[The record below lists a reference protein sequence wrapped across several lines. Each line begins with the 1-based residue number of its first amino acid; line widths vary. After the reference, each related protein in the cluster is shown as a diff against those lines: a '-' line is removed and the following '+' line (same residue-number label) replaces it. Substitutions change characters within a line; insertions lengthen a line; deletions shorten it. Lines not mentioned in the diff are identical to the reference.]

1 MRTTFIL
8 SLLGMGSVSP
18 LVLAQTTGGN
28 AEPVTWLTGAV
39 VIAVVSAFYKFLTN
53 QIKKLEAEVDRL
65 TKAAERRAEDDRA
78 QLLPL
83 LSRSIEAQA
92 AYITRHLDAETKES

>member
-1 MRTTFIL
+1 MRWLAPVFGI
-8 SLLGMGSVSP
+8 SSVSP
-18 LVLAQTTGGN
+18 LVLAQAVGGSN

-39 VIAVVSAFYKFLTN
+39 VIAVVTAFYKFLTT
-53 QIKKLEAEVDRL
+53 QVRKLEAEVDRL

>member
-1 MRTTFIL
+1 MKWLVPVFGI
-8 SLLGMGSVSP
+8 SSVSP
-18 LVLAQTTGGN
+18 LVIAQTAGGSN
-28 AEPVTWLTGAV
+28 TDAVTWMTGAV

-53 QIKKLEAEVDRL
+53 QIRKLEAEVDRL